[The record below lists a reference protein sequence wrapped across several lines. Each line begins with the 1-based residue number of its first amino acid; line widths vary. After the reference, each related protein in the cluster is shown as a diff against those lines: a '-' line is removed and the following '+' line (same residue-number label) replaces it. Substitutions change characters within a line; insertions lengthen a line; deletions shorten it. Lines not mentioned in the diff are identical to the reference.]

1 MSKSR
6 IYDIYRFM
14 EFHIYKES
22 LKATRWL
29 LCLLAAIF
37 LNACA
42 DNVVSIES
50 EDSVTFT
57 TLETSFPVSS
67 QGDLRVKLR
76 GSRTSGDYSQ
86 TVPDGKMILI
96 GDTQIQ
102 GPTEVNGSTDLTYA
116 SLSIGTDG
124 MFGNTGMAAKW
135 RGQMYFGAAQTNM
148 DLTLIHEGD
157 TYTTND
163 RTTEMYMQVGIAYE
177 IAPSLYGGGTWAFS
191 VGPDLTGISEI
202 DLKLDYALFRHLEV
216 MGGYRWLKYD
226 YLVEQDES
234 IINVKFNGLFIGLNV
249 PF

>member
-1 MSKSR
+1 
-6 IYDIYRFM
+6 M

-22 LKATRWL
+22 SKATRWL

-37 LNACA
+37 LNACT
-42 DNVVSIES
+42 DNVISIES
-50 EDSVTFT
+50 KDSVAFT
-57 TLETSFPVSS
+57 TLETSFPLSS

-86 TVPDGKMILI
+86 AVPDGKMILI

-102 GPTEVNGSTDLTYA
+102 GPTTVNGSTDLTYA
-116 SLSIGTDG
+116 SVSIGTDG
-124 MFGNTGMAAKW
+124 MFANSGVASKW
-135 RGQMYFGAAQTNM
+135 RGQLYVGAAQTNM

-163 RTTEMYMQVGIAYE
+163 RTTEMYMQLGMAYE
-177 IAPSLYGGGTWAFS
+177 MAPSLYGGGTWAFS

-202 DLKLDYALFRHLEV
+202 DLRLDYAIIKHLEI
-216 MGGYRWLKYD
+216 MGGYRWLKYN
-226 YLVEQDES
+226 YYVEQDES
-234 IINVKFNGLFIGLNV
+234 IIHVNFNGPFIGLNV